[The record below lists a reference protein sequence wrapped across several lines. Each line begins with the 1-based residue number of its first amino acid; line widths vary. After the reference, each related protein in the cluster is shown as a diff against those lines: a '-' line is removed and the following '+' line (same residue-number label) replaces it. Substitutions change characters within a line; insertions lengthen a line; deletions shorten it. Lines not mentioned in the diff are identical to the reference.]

1 MSNTKTN
8 QSISP
13 AELYKLTLSREG
25 HTMSEL
31 VTKTVCVDAWAV
43 TETVDSNGEFKPRC
57 GIIVGGVPYITNSRA
72 FSERLLSIVGFLGTA
87 GMDDVGFKMQITQIR
102 SKNNRNYTSC
112 ELITSDVYRQGE

>member
-31 VTKTVCVDAWAV
+31 MSKTVRVDAWAV
-43 TETVDSNGEFKPRC
+43 SESVDSNGELKPRC
-57 GIIVGGVPYITNSRA
+57 GIIVEGVPYITNGRA
-72 FSERLLSIVGFLGTA
+72 FTERLLSIVDYLGTA
-87 GMDDVGFKMQITQIR
+87 GMDDVGFKLQITQIR

-112 ELITSDVYRQGE
+112 ELIFE